1 MKLTP
6 KITEHTKYVLR
17 KSIFAAL
24 GLSLESYYVLED
36 FVKSLGR
43 CDFDLLLRTAFE
55 LCSIFPLN
63 IIFSLVNAI
72 YREIYGKRLASM
84 SLDDWEVRFK
94 VKRFRRQNFQVPL
107 KFHPLTVLN
116 GFLKLF
122 ARKKEFK
129 KSLSY
134 QASYLMN

>member
-1 MKLTP
+1 
-6 KITEHTKYVLR
+6 
-17 KSIFAAL
+17 
-24 GLSLESYYVLED
+24 
-36 FVKSLGR
+36 
-43 CDFDLLLRTAFE
+43 
-55 LCSIFPLN
+55 
-63 IIFSLVNAI
+63 LVNAI

-94 VKRFRRQNFQVPL
+94 VKNFRRQNFQVPL

-116 GFLKLF
+116 EFLKLF
-122 ARKKEFK
+122 AREKEFK